1 MGGLQEEKGDG
12 GGGLQEERG
21 DGSGRGVEDE
31 GERYRGGRRQ

>member
-1 MGGLQEEKGDG
+1 M
-12 GGGLQEERG
+12 GGLQEERG